1 MVTSY
6 AISFDQVTFTINQ
19 TTLLE
24 NISGSFQAK
33 EITCL
38 IGPSGSGKTTLLKL
52 CNGLI
57 SPNTGQITILDQTI
71 QDIPPVQLRRSVG
84 IALQHSPMIAGN
96 VFRNISLPLRLRGQK
111 MQLHDAE
118 KLLTDVG
125 LEGNLL
131 QQEAKDLS
139 GGQKQ
144 RVAIARTL
152 ANRPKILLL
161 DEITASLD
169 QEAAA
174 EIEQLILHIQEKYG
188 VTVVWIT
195 HDLHQAKRVG
205 KSFWRLES
213 GRLMGIG
220 KIDSLPLE
228 GDPT

>member
-1 MVTSY
+1 MVTTF
-6 AISFDQVTFTINQ
+6 AISFDQVTFTIDQ
-19 TTLLE
+19 TTILE
-24 NISGSFQAK
+24 NISGNIPAK
-33 EITCL
+33 KITCL

-52 CNGLI
+52 SNGLI
-57 SPNTGQITILDQTI
+57 SPTSGKITILDQKI
-71 QDIPPVQLRRSVG
+71 QNIPPVQLRHSVG
-84 IALQHSPMIAGN
+84 IALQHSPMIAGDVFKN
-96 VFRNISLPLRLRGQK
+96 VSLPLQLRGQK
-111 MQLHDAE
+111 MQPRDAK

-125 LEGNLL
+125 LEVNLL
-131 QQEAKDLS
+131 HQEAKDLS

-152 ANRPKILLL
+152 ANKPKILLL

-188 VTVVWIT
+188 VTVIWIT

-205 KSFWRLES
+205 DFFWRLES
-213 GRLMGIG
+213 GQLMETG
-220 KIDSLPLE
+220 KIDSLHLE